1 MSCSCGSSQQRI
13 QLALAVQCV
22 NPVAVADMAS
32 VDEDLRHGPASVRPF
47 GHLAPPRR
55 IGIHVDLLEG
65 DALRFE
71 QALRPMAIRAEHAR
85 VDFDPGH
92 PESLS
97 KIRYSQIYGALTT
110 RSTRR
115 RDRKSTRLN
124 SSH

>member
-1 MSCSCGSSQQRI
+1 
-13 QLALAVQCV
+13 
-22 NPVAVADMAS
+22 MAS

-85 VDFDPGH
+85 VDFDPGN
-92 PESLS
+92 PESHSRL
-97 KIRYSQIYGALTT
+97 RYSQIYGALTT

-115 RDRKSTRLN
+115 RRIAADPGCPVSEFRRSEDVIVGQRCDST
-124 SSH
+124 